1 MFNIEKVKLK
11 KIFGKFFK
19 AEPNLMRLVET
30 EDPGYMN
37 LSKPTKATVGKP
49 KKGQTGT
56 GVRVSSYYNKIDV
69 VVISNKNLYTLVLT
83 LRLHY
88 LLFL

>member
-1 MFNIEKVKLK
+1 
-11 KIFGKFFK
+11 
-19 AEPNLMRLVET
+19 MRLVET
-30 EDPGYMN
+30 EEPSHMN
-37 LSKPTKATVGKP
+37 MSKPTKPIVGKL
-49 KKGQTGT
+49 KKLQTGT
-56 GVRVSSYYNKIDV
+56 GIRISRYYNKIDA